1 MSNPSSFPFLLQ
13 RKAKT
18 AHYLLNLEFHI
29 FIWTTTIV
37 LFKYLYAVFS
47 FILHCWMCCCFSWSS
62 DAPRKQIL
70 TFPEG
75 QNTALLWILCNEE
88 KDHRDLLFRKVQSD
102 SSFFYFYLHCMKNR
116 YVIYV
121 KYCLLCLLFLRVRA
135 FFMLTLYLINGLVF
149 TLLVSWKDYK
159 KRWAEESHF

>member
-18 AHYLLNLEFHI
+18 ARYLLNLEFHI

-62 DAPRKQIL
+62 YAPRKQIL

-75 QNTALLWILCNEE
+75 QNTALQWILCNEE

-102 SSFFYFYLHCMKNR
+102 RLFFYFYLHCMKKR
-116 YVIYV
+116 YFMSNNIYCV
-121 KYCLLCLLFLRVRA
+121 FYFYVLEHFSCLPCTWSMGLYLLCWSA
-135 FFMLTLYLINGLVF
+135 EKT
-149 TLLVSWKDYK
+149 TK
-159 KRWAEESHF
+159 KRWAEESHS

>member
-1 MSNPSSFPFLLQ
+1 MLDLPIYLYRFINTLYYIYINIHVKVYIYVQSILIPFSPIQ

-18 AHYLLNLEFHI
+18 ALYLSNLEFHI
-29 FIWTTTIV
+29 FIWTTIV

-102 SSFFYFYLHCMKNR
+102 RLFFYFYLHCMKNK
-116 YVIYV
+116 YFIYV
-121 KYCLLCLLFLRVRA
+121 K
-135 FFMLTLYLINGLVF
+135 
-149 TLLVSWKDYK
+149 
-159 KRWAEESHF
+159 